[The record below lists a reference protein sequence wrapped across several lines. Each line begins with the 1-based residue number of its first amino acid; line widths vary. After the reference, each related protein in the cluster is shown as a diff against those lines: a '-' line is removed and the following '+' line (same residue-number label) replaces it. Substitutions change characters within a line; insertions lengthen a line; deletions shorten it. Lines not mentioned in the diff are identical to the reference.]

1 MLVIYN
7 PAVPRTAKSGR
18 DGTDRISQPP
28 GKIAGKRKTRDCGIS
43 QRKSCSKI
51 YFSVSKQLL
60 RKTTSCTASFMRRV
74 ITFGTRYGKITL
86 FLNTLSMRKS
96 AYVMI
101 FGCIDGRGF
110 RRMQLKS
117 RLIKLIHFE
126 LNWFILNP
134 LNHTE
139 SAESHWISL
148 NHVES
153 VRITLQT
160 FRIKDWKLKL
170 TAHFWFYGTYSLS
183 QFSSHG
189 FAKLK
194 TYVNLNSFKMF

>member
-1 MLVIYN
+1 M
-7 PAVPRTAKSGR
+7 G
-18 DGTDRISQPP
+18 GTDRISQPP
-28 GKIAGKRKTRDCGIS
+28 GKIAGKRKNSGLWNIAT
-43 QRKSCSKI
+43 QKLPKI

-60 RKTTSCTASFMRRV
+60 RKTTSCTASFTRRV
-74 ITFGTRYGKITL
+74 SAKNRWSQITL

-96 AYVMI
+96 AYVMM

-117 RLIKLIHFE
+117 RLIKLNHFE

-170 TAHFWFYGTYSLS
+170 TAHFWFYGTYSPS
-183 QFSSHG
+183 HSVRTVSSN
-189 FAKLK
+189 LK
-194 TYVNLNSFKMF
+194 QLETLNSFKMF

>member
-60 RKTTSCTASFMRRV
+60 RKTTSCTASFTRRV
-74 ITFGTRYGKITL
+74 SAKNRWSQITL

-96 AYVMI
+96 AYVMM
-101 FGCIDGRGF
+101 FGCIVSRGF

-117 RLIKLIHFE
+117 RWIKLNHFE
-126 LNWFILNP
+126 LNWFILNL

-139 SAESHWISL
+139 SAESDRICWIRPNLL
-148 NHVES
+148 NHIES
-153 VRITLQT
+153 VRITLKQSESYC
-160 FRIKDWKLKL
+160 KL
-170 TAHFWFYGTYSLS
+170 FV
-183 QFSSHG
+183 
-189 FAKLK
+189 LK
-194 TYVNLNSFKMF
+194 TES

>member
-1 MLVIYN
+1 M
-7 PAVPRTAKSGR
+7 G
-18 DGTDRISQPP
+18 GTDRISQPP
-28 GKIAGKRKTRDCGIS
+28 GKIAGKRKNSGLWNIAT
-43 QRKSCSKI
+43 QKLPKI

-60 RKTTSCTASFMRRV
+60 RKTTSCTASFTRRV

-86 FLNTLSMRKS
+86 FLNTLSMRKGS
-96 AYVMI
+96 AYVMM

-117 RLIKLIHFE
+117 RLIKLNHFE

-134 LNHTE
+134 LNHTESAESHWISPNQTE

-160 FRIKDWKLKL
+160 FRIKDWKQKL
-170 TAHFWFYGTYSLS
+170 TAHFRFYGTYSPS
-183 QFSSHG
+183 HSVRTVSSN
-189 FAKLK
+189 LK
-194 TYVNLNSFKMF
+194 HM